1 MPGLT
6 EGELVLRL
14 VLAGILGGLV
24 GFERERHNRPAGLRT
39 HMLVC
44 LGSAL
49 VMIVSIAGFS
59 GEIGP
64 VGDQAR
70 IAAQVVSGIGFL
82 GAGTIM
88 RQGSAVRGL
97 TTAAS
102 IWVVAAV
109 GLATGI
115 GLYMAA
121 ATATG
126 LVLLSL
132 FSMARVEEMLS
143 RGRRKKSLWIRA
155 VDQPG
160 LLGRIG
166 TILGSHGV
174 GITNVTLTESN
185 FMEAYKAD
193 TVVIELTVNIPV
205 GFSSQK
211 LMEQLLRVPGM
222 LEVSWEGED
231 PGVCALPR
239 IQDDK

>member
-1 MPGLT
+1 MPGLA
-6 EGELVLRL
+6 EWEIVLRL
-14 VLAGILGGLV
+14 VLAGVLGGLV
-24 GFERERHNRPAGLRT
+24 GYERERHNRPAGLRT
-39 HMLVC
+39 HILVC

-49 VMIVSIAGFS
+49 VMIVSVAGFD
-59 GEIGP
+59 GRLGP
-64 VGDQAR
+64 VGDQGR

-132 FSMARVEEMLS
+132 FSLTRVEELVA
-143 RGRRKKSLWIRA
+143 RGRCNKSLWVRA

-166 TILGSHGV
+166 TVLGDHGV
-174 GITNVTLTESN
+174 GITNVSLTESN

-193 TVVIELTVNIPV
+193 TVAIELTVNIPV
-205 GFSSQK
+205 GFNSQR

-231 PGVCALPR
+231 PGVCALP
-239 IQDDK
+239 QDYKK

>member
-6 EGELVLRL
+6 EGEIVLRL

-39 HMLVC
+39 HILVC

-49 VMIVSIAGFS
+49 VMIVSTAGFD
-59 GEIGP
+59 GQLGP
-64 VGDQAR
+64 VGDQSR

-121 ATATG
+121 ATATATA

-132 FSMARVEEMLS
+132 FSMTRVEKIMS
-143 RGRRKKSLWIRA
+143 RGRREKSLWIRA

-166 TILGSHGV
+166 TVLGDHGV
-174 GITNVTLTESN
+174 GITNVNLTESN
-185 FMEAYKAD
+185 FMEAYNAD
-193 TVVIELTVNIPV
+193 TVAIELIVTIPV
-205 GFSSQK
+205 GFNSQR

-231 PGVCALPR
+231 PGVCAIPGTR
-239 IQDDK
+239 

>member
-1 MPGLT
+1 MALSS
-6 EGELVLRL
+6 GEMFLRL
-14 VLAGILGGLV
+14 LLAGLLGGLV

-39 HMLVC
+39 HILVC

-49 VMIVSIAGFS
+49 VMIVSVAGFS
-59 GEIGP
+59 GELGP
-64 VGDQAR
+64 KGDQAR
-70 IAAQVVSGIGFL
+70 VAAQVVSGIGFL

-115 GLYMAA
+115 GLYDAA
-121 ATATG
+121 IFSTI
-126 LVLLSL
+126 LVLMSL
-132 FSMARVEEMLS
+132 FFLSRVES
-143 RGRRKKSLWIRA
+143 FAAKGRCNKSLWLRA

-160 LLGRIG
+160 LLGRVG
-166 TILGSHGV
+166 TVLGDHGV
-174 GITNVTLTESN
+174 GITNVNLSESN

-193 TVVIELTVNIPV
+193 TVAIELTVHVPV

-211 LMEQLLRVPGM
+211 LMEQMLRLPGM

-231 PGVCALPR
+231 PGSCSLPR
-239 IQDDK
+239 

>member
-1 MPGLT
+1 MAELSN
-6 EGELVLRL
+6 GELLLRL
-14 VLAGILGGLV
+14 VLAGLLGGLV

-39 HMLVC
+39 HILVC

-49 VMIVSIAGFS
+49 VMIVSVAGFS
-59 GEIGP
+59 GALGP
-64 VGDQAR
+64 QGDQAR
-70 IAAQVVSGIGFL
+70 VAAQVVSGIGFL

-88 RQGSAVRGL
+88 RQGSSVRGL

-121 ATATG
+121 VTATA
-126 LVLLSL
+126 LVLISL
-132 FSMARVEEMLS
+132 FSLSKVEGILAK
-143 RGRRKKSLWIRA
+143 GRCNKSLWIRA

-160 LLGRIG
+160 LVGRVGTVLGE
-166 TILGSHGV
+166 HGV
-174 GITNVTLTESN
+174 GITNVTLSESN

-193 TVVIELTVNIPV
+193 TVVIEMTVTVPS
-205 GFSSQK
+205 GFSSRR
-211 LMEQLLRVPGM
+211 LMEHLLRVPGM

-231 PGVCALPR
+231 TGVCELPR
-239 IQDDK
+239 T